1 MKKILPLF
9 AVLVISSFILGQAQP
24 TGPAFKVPQVGQP
37 YFTKEQYKPVVGK
50 YGGKMVRATLG
61 EPKSFN
67 PIVAS
72 ETSTTDFTQRIF
84 QGLTDEDV
92 FTGNV
97 KPVLAESWEVAADG
111 LTWTFKLR
119 KDVTF
124 NDGTPFTARDVVFT
138 WNDLIYD
145 LKRPAGSEPRWP
157 CSMRDIVTFDGKIVK
172 VEAIDDYT
180 VRFVTPVKVAIFDEI
195 VGAPNLMSEKKYAP
209 LVANGTFGSALSSD
223 AAPEDI
229 VATGAFMLGKYVRG
243 ERVILKRNPNFWK
256 KDSAGQKL
264 PYVDEQV
271 FIVTRD
277 INAMLLNFQQGIVDT
292 YSLQSG
298 KDVGEL
304 RPKQKEGNF
313 TLYQIGPDAGTDF
326 ICFNMNLDAA
336 REGRIPE
343 YKVKWFRDS
352 RFRLAISYAIDRSA
366 IVRNVLRQLGY
377 PQAAPYTLSSGWFTN
392 YDIKPHAYD
401 PAKAKALLADMGIK
415 DRDGD
420 GILEDEQGN
429 KIKFTINTNAGNNVR
444 EETANFIVTDL
455 KKIGMDVNQLF
466 LEFNLLVDKINT
478 RHDWECFV
486 FALTGTPEPHWGANI
501 WKSNGRLHL
510 WWPSEK
516 EPSFP
521 WEKRID
527 EIFNQGISELDKNK
541 RRALYR
547 EWIEIVYREQPM
559 VYTAMQERVIA
570 VRNKFGN
577 FFPSSYPIRFAAWHN
592 EEEIFVLP
600 SARQ

>member
-1 MKKILPLF
+1 MNKTIF
-9 AVLVISSFILGQAQP
+9 AAAALLTFTFALGQAQP

-37 YFTKEQYKPVVGK
+37 YFTKDQYKPIPGK
-50 YGGKMVRATLG
+50 YGGKIVRATLG

-92 FTGNV
+92 FTGGI
-97 KPVLAESWEVAADG
+97 KPALAESWEVAPDG
-111 LTWTFKLR
+111 VTWTFKLR

-145 LKRPAGSEPRWP
+145 LNRPPNTEPRWP

-209 LVANGTFGSALSSD
+209 LVANGTFGSALGAD

-229 VATGAFMLGKYVRG
+229 VGTGPFMLGKYVRG
-243 ERVILKRNPNFWK
+243 ERVILKRNPNFWR
-256 KDSAGQKL
+256 KDSAGQRL
-264 PYVDEQV
+264 PYLDEMV

-277 INAMLLNFQQGIVDT
+277 INAMLLNFQQGIIDS
-292 YSLQSG
+292 YALQSG

-304 RPKQKEGNF
+304 RPKQKQGNF
-313 TLYQIGPDAGTDF
+313 TLYQLGPDAGTDF

-336 REGRIPE
+336 KEGKIPD

-352 RFRLAISYAIDRSA
+352 RFRLAISYAIDRGA

-377 PQAAPYTLSSGWFTN
+377 PQAAPFTLSSGWFTN
-392 YDIKPHAYD
+392 YDIKPHPYD

-478 RHDWECFV
+478 RHDWECLV

-501 WKSNGRLHL
+501 WKSTGRLHL

-527 EIFNQGISELDKNK
+527 EIFNQGIQELDKEK

-547 EWIEIVYREQPM
+547 EWVEIVYREEPM
-559 VYTAMQERVIA
+559 VYTAMQERVVA

-577 FFPSSYPIRFAAWHN
+577 FFPSSHPTRFAAWHN
-592 EEEIFVLP
+592 EEEIFVLD

>member
-1 MKKILPLF
+1 M
-9 AVLVISSFILGQAQP
+9 
-24 TGPAFKVPQVGQP
+24 
-37 YFTKEQYKPVVGK
+37 
-50 YGGKMVRATLG
+50 
-61 EPKSFN
+61 
-67 PIVAS
+67 
-72 ETSTTDFTQRIF
+72 
-84 QGLTDEDV
+84 
-92 FTGNV
+92 
-97 KPVLAESWEVAADG
+97 
-111 LTWTFKLR
+111 
-119 KDVTF
+119 
-124 NDGTPFTARDVVFT
+124 
-138 WNDLIYD
+138 
-145 LKRPAGSEPRWP
+145 
-157 CSMRDIVTFDGKIVK
+157 
-172 VEAIDDYT
+172 
-180 VRFVTPVKVAIFDEI
+180 
-195 VGAPNLMSEKKYAP
+195 
-209 LVANGTFGSALSSD
+209 SSD

-229 VATGAFMLGKYVRG
+229 VGTGAFMLGKYVRG

-256 KDSAGQKL
+256 KDAAGQKL
-264 PYVDEQV
+264 PYIDELV

-277 INAMLLNFQQGIVDT
+277 INAMLLNFQQGIVDS
-292 YSLQSG
+292 YALQSG

-313 TLYQIGPDAGTDF
+313 TLYQLGPDAGTDF

-336 REGRIPE
+336 KDGRIPD
-343 YKVKWFRDS
+343 YKVKWFRDT
-352 RFRLAISYAIDRSA
+352 RFRLAISYAIDRGA

-392 YDIKPHAYD
+392 FDIRPHPYD

-420 GILEDEQGN
+420 GILEDDQGH
-429 KIKFTINTNAGNNVR
+429 KIKFTVNTNAGNNVR

-478 RHDWECFV
+478 RHDWECLV

-527 EIFNQGISELDKNK
+527 EIFSQGIQELDKTK

-547 EWIEIVYREQPM
+547 EWVEIIYREQPM

-577 FFPSSYPIRFAAWHN
+577 FFPSSHPTRFAAWHN
-592 EEEIFVLP
+592 EEEIFVLDP
-600 SARQ
+600 ARQ

>member
-527 EIFNQGISELDKNK
+527 EIFNQGIQELDKNK